1 MISPIQWIYEAYSR
15 DKKNVERKLG
25 KVHFHEPWKVL
36 PVLKKAFSS
45 KPAALHLLAGNTE
58 SFSKKHCHNSNIK

>member
-1 MISPIQWIYEAYSR
+1 MDTSSLLQGR
-15 DKKNVERKLG
+15 KKGKKIVERKIG

-45 KPAALHLLAGNTE
+45 KPAVLHLLAGNTVI
-58 SFSKKHCHNSNIK
+58 H